1 MYYYYYHNNGNI
13 ISGKSQGI
21 VSSELVLAWM
31 DRGLLVQFN
40 HVVVQGKCQG
50 LLFSD
55 YVSIARV
62 TSSCISALPFVA
74 VGAVDD
80 DIAIRSW
87 FSLSVAGGVVV

>member
-1 MYYYYYHNNGNI
+1 MDHWGI
-13 ISGKSQGI
+13 EIDWLSQRVIGRI
-21 VSSELVLAWM
+21 GDEC
-31 DRGLLVQFN
+31 
-40 HVVVQGKCQG
+40 VVVQGKCQG

-62 TSSCISALPFVA
+62 TSSCISAWPFVA